1 MRSLNGNNN
10 ELRIYVDENN
20 NIIGSNLL
28 FRVSKMKYLE
38 DLRDGKLYINKL
50 SFFRKYEKE
59 GIGDKEE
66 GLLVYCETATM
77 SVNGREYFDIKD
89 LRAYTADDNP
99 VFCFGSVT
107 VKEVSPGIYNCV
119 IDKRVFEEF
128 IEKSDEEYGI
138 MFIFEDAFVELL
150 ERRMEELKLMW
161 FWERVIYV
169 EQRPTI
175 KEDEWYKAAFYKRKR
190 FAHQNEMRL
199 LLDTIV
205 DDHYELKIDGLEEC
219 SEIISIPKDR
229 NNEEDLKLTFRL
241 NKSKK

>member
-1 MRSLNGNNN
+1 MRSLNGNNK
-10 ELRIYVDENN
+10 ELRIYVDKNN

-66 GLLVYCETATM
+66 GLLLYRETAAM
-77 SVNGREYFDIKD
+77 SVDEQEDFDIKG
-89 LRAYTADDNP
+89 LRVYVADNNP

-119 IDKRVFEEF
+119 IDKRVFEDF
-128 IEKSDEEYGI
+128 IEKSDEKYGI
-138 MFIFEDAFVELL
+138 MFVFEDAFIELL
-150 ERRMEELKLMW
+150 ERRMEELNFGW
-161 FWERVIYV
+161 HWERVIYV
-169 EQRPTI
+169 DQRPTI
-175 KEDEWYKAAFYKRKR
+175 KEDEWYKVAFYKRKR

-199 LLDTIV
+199 LLDMTV
-205 DDHYELKIDGLEEC
+205 DDHYELKIDSLEEC
-219 SEIISIPKDR
+219 SKIFSIPKDR
-229 NNEEDLKLTFRL
+229 NNAEDLKLTIRL